1 MSSTAT
7 VVLHGF
13 TGSAAAMVPLTSRL
27 PDPVVALD
35 LPGHGPGP
43 VSEDPAAYT
52 MAAAAAGV
60 ISATAHLEQFA
71 LVGYSMGGRVALHLA
86 LAYPERVAALAL
98 IGARAGIDDPAER
111 AERIAADEALAN
123 RIESEGVEWFADYW
137 AERPL
142 FASQRQRLS
151 AEQRAE
157 LRAQRLACDPR
168 GLALSLRGM
177 GAGAVEPISC
187 RLGELSMPCA
197 LIVGEDDTKFTV
209 IASDMAA
216 SIHQADVCV
225 IPDAGHATHLEAPDS
240 TAAAVIQCVSS

>member
-1 MSSTAT
+1 MSTTAT

-13 TGSAAAMVPLTSRL
+13 TGSAAAMDPLASRL
-27 PDPVVALD
+27 PDPVMALD
-35 LPGHGPGP
+35 LPGHGREPA
-43 VSEDPAAYT
+43 SDDPSDYN

-60 ISATAHLEQFA
+60 VSATAHLEQFG
-71 LVGYSMGGRVALHLA
+71 LVGYSMGGRVALHVA
-86 LAYPERVAALAL
+86 LAYPDRVAALAL
-98 IGARAGIDDPAER
+98 IGTRAGIDDPAER
-111 AERIAADEALAN
+111 ADRIAADEALAD
-123 RIESEGVEWFADYW
+123 RIESEGIQWFADYW
-137 AERPL
+137 ADRPL
-142 FASQRQRLS
+142 FATQRHRLS
-151 AEQRAE
+151 VDQQAE
-157 LRAQRLACDPR
+157 LRVQRLACDPR

-225 IPDAGHATHLEAPDS
+225 IPDAGHAAHLEAPDS